1 MCNVLLYV
9 DSDYEPDFVDHIRG
23 VIDFMYPKVSGGVKG
38 TTIEVSTDHDIDPDI
53 CTGFCTP
60 ESSDGTPESFEIEI
74 APSLDSDT
82 LTRTLIHEMIHVGQY
97 LRGDL
102 VQGHSSIDGLFEIS
116 WKGDAYTDAEYTS
129 RPWEIEA
136 DELESQMY
144 EKYKEL
150 N

>member
-9 DSDYEPDFVDHIRG
+9 DSDYEPDLANHIRE
-23 VIDFMYPKVSGGVKG
+23 VIDFMYPEVSDGIEG
-38 TTIEVSTDHDIDPDI
+38 TTIEVSTDHDIDPNL

-60 ESSDGTPESFEIEI
+60 EVADDIPESFEIEL
-74 APSLDSDT
+74 APSLDLNT

-102 VQGHSSIDGLFEIS
+102 VQGHNPIDGLFEIN
-116 WKGDAYTDAEYTS
+116 WKGNTYTDAEYTS